1 MTPVLEIDGLDKR
14 FGGIV
19 VADGIDLTLNP
30 GRVVGLIGPNGAGKT
45 SLFNLISGVFPSD
58 AGTIRLD
65 GQRLDGLAMHRRAS
79 LGLARTWQ
87 NLRLFPSL
95 SVLDNLMVGPRR
107 YLGDRLL
114 RLASTQPGS
123 GRRRRG
129 RDVGPRR
136 CWSAPVSRVSL
147 RLRPPT

>member
-1 MTPVLEIDGLDKR
+1 MTPVLEIAGLDKR

-79 LGLARTWQ
+79 LASLAPGRTCGC
-87 NLRLFPSL
+87 F
-95 SVLDNLMVGPRR
+95 
-107 YLGDRLL
+107 
-114 RLASTQPGS
+114 
-123 GRRRRG
+123 
-129 RDVGPRR
+129 RR
-136 CWSAPVSRVSL
+136 CRCS
-147 RLRPPT
+147 TT